1 MTALTEIKQVQTNEK
16 TKATSKKDTKEPLV
30 IFLDEFRA
38 KVCVLFNV
46 MRGNSLDKNM
56 QIYALIILYTVK

>member
-1 MTALTEIKQVQTNEK
+1 MKK

-38 KVCVLFNV
+38 KVCVVECHEGKLT
-46 MRGNSLDKNM
+46 G
-56 QIYALIILYTVK
+56 